1 MAGDMVG
8 LPASQ
13 VAVVPGTRHITLFH
27 RTDWLQAMVAEVR
40 DAPLPEAR
48 SAGMRRARS

>member
-13 VAVVPGTRHITLFH
+13 VAVVPGTKHITLFH
-27 RTDWLQAMVAEVR
+27 RADWLQSMVAEFLDV
-40 DAPLPEAR
+40 PLAEAR
-48 SAGMRRARS
+48 